1 MVEIRRKGNVM
12 VAKRD
17 TDFGVPEFIRL
28 QKGEEILNA
37 AYKGFSVIMAQLDQE
52 IINKYFDKDPWTD
65 EDFDFI
71 KKEIVKNA
79 VLF

>member
-1 MVEIRRKGNVM
+1 MVEVRRKGNVM

-17 TDFGVPEFIRL
+17 TDFGIPEFIRL

-37 AYKGFSVIMAQLDQE
+37 AYKGFSVILASLKQE
-52 IINKYFDKDPWTD
+52 TINRFFDKELTD
-65 EDFDFI
+65 EDFDYL